1 MSAPFTDLHAPL
13 GLKKPILSNL
23 DEPLASVAPTL
34 AHWPAG
40 ITTMNHAAAKN
51 PEKAPRFWRD
61 DALPFIEARAIADGR
76 EVCYS
81 RHSHAHFSIGAI
93 TAGRSTYVH
102 EQSEFEVAAG
112 TVVLMNPG
120 DVHACN
126 PIDDQPWSYVMLYV
140 ETPWLR
146 DLQQQLGFG
155 AQGFCRFAVTHLD
168 DAALFHDLYAL
179 YEILVDDQHDLLR
192 KHSAAVEFFSDLH
205 LRLNPAS
212 APLREANDKLERAAD
227 FIREHCTD
235 ALSLDEICNAA
246 QLSPSYLI
254 RAFKQHYGMT
264 PHAFV
269 INQRIQFARERLR
282 RGQLIADVALAAG
295 FADQAH
301 FQRAFKQH
309 LAATPGQYRG

>member
-1 MSAPFTDLHAPL
+1 M
-13 GLKKPILSNL
+13 K
-23 DEPLASVAPTL
+23 
-34 AHWPAG
+34 
-40 ITTMNHAAAKN
+40 HAAARN

-76 EVCYS
+76 DVCYA

-102 EQSEFEVAAG
+102 EHAQCEVAAG

-140 ETPWLR
+140 ETPWLT
-146 DLQQQLGFG
+146 DLQHQLGF
-155 AQGFCRFAVTHLD
+155 AAELEFRRFSDTHLA
-168 DAALFHDLYAL
+168 DAELFGRLMAL
-179 YEILVDDQHDLLR
+179 YETLVDDQQEVLH
-192 KHSAAVEFFSDLH
+192 KQSAAVEFFSDLQ
-205 LRLNPAS
+205 LRLNPVEQ
-212 APLREANDKLERAAD
+212 PVPEPNFKLERAAD
-227 FIREHCTD
+227 FIREHCTEV
-235 ALSLDEICNAA
+235 LSLEAICAAA

-254 RAFKQHYGMT
+254 RAFKQRYGMT

-269 INQRIQFARERLR
+269 VNQRIQFARERLR
-282 RGQLIADVALAAG
+282 SGQLIADVALQAG

>member
-1 MSAPFTDLHAPL
+1 M
-13 GLKKPILSNL
+13 K
-23 DEPLASVAPTL
+23 
-34 AHWPAG
+34 
-40 ITTMNHAAAKN
+40 HAAAKS
-51 PEKAPRFWRD
+51 PEKEPHFWRD

-93 TAGRSTYVH
+93 TAGRSIYVH
-102 EQSEFEVAAG
+102 EQSTFDVAAG

-126 PIDDQPWSYVMLYV
+126 PIDNQPWSYLMLYV
-140 ETPWLR
+140 ETPWLT
-146 DLQQQLGFG
+146 DLQHQLGFSTELE
-155 AQGFCRFAVTHLD
+155 FRRFSTTHLN
-168 DAALFHDLYAL
+168 DARLFRALQGLYAT
-179 YEILVDDQHDLLR
+179 LVDEQQDVLR
-192 KHSAAVEFFSDLH
+192 KQSAAVEFFSDLQ
-205 LRLNPAS
+205 LRLNPAEQ
-212 APLREANDKLERAAD
+212 PLREPNFKLERAAD

-235 ALSLDEICNAA
+235 LLSLEDICTAA

-269 INQRIQFARERLR
+269 VNQRIQFARERLR
-282 RGQLIADVALAAG
+282 SGQLIADVALEAG

>member
-1 MSAPFTDLHAPL
+1 M
-13 GLKKPILSNL
+13 K
-23 DEPLASVAPTL
+23 
-34 AHWPAG
+34 
-40 ITTMNHAAAKN
+40 HAAAKN
-51 PEKAPRFWRD
+51 PQKAPRFWRD
-61 DALPFIEARAIADGR
+61 DALPFIEARSIADGR

-93 TAGRSTYVH
+93 TAGRSIYVH
-102 EQSEFEVAAG
+102 EQSTFEVAAG

-126 PIDDQPWSYVMLYV
+126 PIDDQPWSYLMLYV
-140 ETPWLR
+140 ETPWLT
-146 DLQQQLGFG
+146 DLQHQLGFS
-155 AQGFCRFAVTHLD
+155 AELEFRRFATTHLD
-168 DAALFHDLYAL
+168 DLRLFRDLQGLYAT
-179 YEILVDDQHDLLR
+179 LVDEQQDVLR
-192 KHSAAVEFFSDLH
+192 KHSAAVEFFSDLQ
-205 LRLNPAS
+205 LRLNPAE
-212 APLREANDKLERAAD
+212 PPQREPNFKLERAAD

-235 ALSLDEICNAA
+235 LLSLEDICTAA

-264 PHAFV
+264 PHAFLV
-269 INQRIQFARERLR
+269 NQRIQFARERLR
-282 RGQLIADVALAAG
+282 SGQLIADVALEAG

>member
-1 MSAPFTDLHAPL
+1 M
-13 GLKKPILSNL
+13 K
-23 DEPLASVAPTL
+23 
-34 AHWPAG
+34 
-40 ITTMNHAAAKN
+40 HAAAKN
-51 PEKAPRFWRD
+51 PEKAPLFWRD

-76 EVCYS
+76 EVCYA

-102 EQSEFEVAAG
+102 EQAQYEVAAG

-140 ETPWLR
+140 ETPWLT
-146 DLQQQLGFG
+146 DLQHQSGF
-155 AQGFCRFAVTHLD
+155 AAELEFRRFSDTHLS
-168 DAALFHDLYAL
+168 DAELFGKLMAL
-179 YEILVDDQHDLLR
+179 YEVLVDDQLEALA
-192 KHSAAVEFFSDLH
+192 KQSAAVEFFSDLQ
-205 LRLNPAS
+205 LRLNPADQ
-212 APLREANDKLERAAD
+212 PVHEPNFKLERAAG
-227 FIREHCTD
+227 FIREHCTEV
-235 ALSLDEICNAA
+235 LSLEAICAAA

-254 RAFKQHYGMT
+254 RAFKQRYGMT

-269 INQRIQFARERLR
+269 VNQRIQFARERLR
-282 RGQLIADVALAAG
+282 SGQLIADVALEAG